1 MSIDPHRI
9 NWVVVQWSGCNF
21 ITTNTSLRLS
31 ENFDLAPTNIG
42 VVSIGLDGLVQS
54 VGILPNERSQLDIT
68 LFGIR
73 NPIKITTQQ
82 SLLVLRG
89 LSILARA
96 IIYVFYDTIN

>member
-1 MSIDPHRI
+1 
-9 NWVVVQWSGCNF
+9 VVQWSGCNF

-31 ENFDLAPTNIG
+31 ENFDLAPINIG

-54 VGILPNERSQLDIT
+54 VGILPNERSQLDIA

-89 LSILARA
+89 LSILARF